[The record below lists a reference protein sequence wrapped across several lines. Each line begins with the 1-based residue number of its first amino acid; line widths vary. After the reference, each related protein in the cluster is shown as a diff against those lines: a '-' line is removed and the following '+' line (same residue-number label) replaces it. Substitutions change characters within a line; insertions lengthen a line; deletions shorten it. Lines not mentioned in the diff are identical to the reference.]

1 MSKLP
6 ADIRRELDGIDAAQA
21 RLNAAIAGL
30 TDDQAQQPSRLP
42 GWNVSHVLTHIARN
56 ADGLRRML
64 EGARRG
70 EQAMQYPGGMAQRNE
85 EIDAGASRPASEL
98 RDDVHDTSSA
108 FIAAAAQLSANEWA
122 EGSGLAAFGVISVS
136 EIPFRRRREVIVHH
150 SDLDLDGPEDWFGWP
165 SDFVRLELQR
175 MTMQLARTHPMGV
188 ATLPPAAQAAP
199 AALQLAWLFGRADIP
214 GLEPANV
221 T

>member
-1 MSKLP
+1 MCSPTSRATPTGYDGCSRAP
-6 ADIRRELDGIDAAQA
+6 AEANRRCSTREEWPNATKRSTPA
-21 RLNAAIAGL
+21 R
-30 TDDQAQQPSRLP
+30 
-42 GWNVSHVLTHIARN
+42 V
-56 ADGLRRML
+56 
-64 EGARRG
+64 ARR
-70 EQAMQYPGGMAQRNE
+70 
-85 EIDAGASRPASEL
+85 ASFV
-98 RDDVHDTSSA
+98 DDVHDTSSA
-108 FIAAAAQLSANEWA
+108 FIAAAAQLNANEWA

-199 AALQLAWLFGRADIP
+199 AALQLAWLFGRPTSRAS
-214 GLEPANV
+214 NRR